1 MFVLQEL
8 CKSRSKGVDVIIGW
22 CLAQLPWATWRRGGS
37 RRKGW
42 GRDWVKKGILTPLQ
56 SKSLQYPVSFPG
68 LLPTI
73 LFQGEGKK
81 PGTIYQVRDANFYLE
96 GGRRPPDWK
105 ITNEAFYFS
114 VNSSVAVL
122 NIYIQSQKLPLVSD
136 KTVWWNPCREACA
149 LSAISWWATI
159 EWQK

>member
-8 CKSRSKGVDVIIGW
+8 CKSRSKGVDVIIGR

-42 GRDWVKKGILTPLQ
+42 GRDWVKKEISTPIQ

-73 LFQGEGKK
+73 LFQGEGEK
-81 PGTIYQVRDANFYLE
+81 PGTIYQVRDINFYLE
-96 GGRRPPDWK
+96 GGGGLLTK
-105 ITNEAFYFS
+105 ITIEAFYFS
-114 VNSSVAVL
+114 VNSSAAVL
-122 NIYIQSQKLPLVSD
+122 NIYKAKSCHLFQTKPFDEIFETCV
-136 KTVWWNPCREACA
+136 